1 MTTRAA
7 LLLFLLSNVAWAA
20 PIAELKPLYPQTPL
34 CAGGQARAVI
44 VAPESL
50 AAPAKQLAGQIKNAC
65 GVQLEIVRPEQ
76 VVSAEW
82 RLIIPV
88 TDKRSLIALGN
99 INDNRL
105 LAVLW
110 GGGYLVADSLYPGP
124 GGYVVRTVHDP
135 FARGAN
141 VVALN
146 GSDAAGV
153 QRAVD
158 AFAGKHLTGKQGEC
172 VLAGPIMEADLKIV
186 QQRFYPGPVDSL
198 SSKRQPQ
205 YSGLDYFQQLF
216 KGEKLMDVEGRVVAR
231 PDGNL
236 ATVTG
241 AIARLAQ
248 TYFWTGNPAL
258 PPLMKDI
265 LDKNRPLLKIVP
277 RRVEMEASS
286 AAHVPWWDV
295 IEELPVWTD
304 QDRLDVTNALLADA
318 LQGHE
323 KRAAHK
329 MVEEGYLQVV
339 DENHGTNSAQNSLL
353 AWGYFDKYY
362 KLPESDYWMKVVRA
376 TFAGQ
381 AASHQI
387 LEDACGYL
395 CYAPIDSMQY
405 AMATRDLTYLTRG
418 VARTQ
423 AEFIAQC
430 SVNNLGLASGFGD
443 DGSLIEPGVFEAL
456 APAAWYYRDPSLAWV
471 CREFL
476 PQSAGLRT
484 FQSALPFDFTV
495 QPKEPKQWTGLSIF
509 PIYKQTLR
517 KGEGARQLVFD
528 PCESAG
534 PQWFNKAVFRE
545 KWSPDAQY
553 LMLDGAGKFGTPEG
567 YPNSPAGHMH
577 SDVNT
582 IINFTDEGRMWL
594 VDHTYPTRS
603 IKDHSGLYITRNGGI
618 QYQVHEAKLQV
629 AAQND
634 RFALTTSKFD
644 DFSGADWERSI
655 FWDKGR
661 HFVVLDRAIAKEPG
675 EYLARCSFRGLG
687 EDQLVGSALRL
698 TQGDKACTIISDGR
712 GRLDVEQYELPSAE
726 EFRIYYKH
734 AEPVVRIFQQDKQ
747 ARLEP
752 GQEICFINL
761 IKAGSSAAETDGVM
775 FKPLSTSAVLV
786 EDAGDKAVYGVGQ
799 LPGGWG
805 GAGSFAVSDKS
816 AVLGNLRRLGKADQP
831 LLAATEPVTLYW
843 QPGQKVR
850 MEASKP
856 TQLTIAGTAQQL
868 ALPVGS
874 TELPLAGQATVQ
886 KVIGAILDEAPA
898 LAAKYAAET
907 ALQAPPPSFGVK
919 SRAAQIGKPVA
930 ILKLVDL
937 DGDGRQERISAGA
950 QGVRASREDGTC
962 LWVFATPQPCR
973 ALDVADLD
981 GDGKPEVAVG
991 CDDTKLYLL
1000 GADGKERWNFTC
1012 KTTKSPTAAV
1022 DWVEIADLDGDDKPE
1037 IVVGAA
1043 WVHCL
1048 DAAGQV
1054 KWEKYLCQARGSLAG
1069 NFARGTIADLNG
1081 DGKLETVALFYYSYP
1096 KAVVFG
1102 ADGSIILPKDHDNDK
1117 NPGMNID
1124 TPQALLV
1131 TGLFGAKNNLNLVVG
1146 SPNYLYTYWGAGTFS
1161 GQFGGRNAG
1170 SYTHLGTLQPAE
1182 DAVFVY
1188 GATDLGTVIAYRTGP
1203 RRNDAYIML
1212 NSPWSRETGEKITSM
1227 WTGDSNGDGQ
1237 GEVWVGTKSGG
1248 AIAYAA
1254 ASGEPLC
1261 RSQVTGS
1268 PVVLMLPA
1276 PAGLLAVHDD
1286 GTTEELTLSK

>member
-7 LLLFLLSNVAWAA
+7 LFLVLLSNAAWAG
-20 PIAELKPLYPQTPL
+20 PIAELKPLYPQTPI
-34 CAGGQARAVI
+34 CVGGQARAVI
-44 VAPESL
+44 VAPEAL
-50 AAPAKQLAGQIKNAC
+50 ATVAGQLAGQIKTAC

-82 RLIIPV
+82 QLIPAA

-110 GGGYLVADSLYPGP
+110 GAGYLVADSLYPGA

-135 FARGAN
+135 FARGVN

-146 GSDAAGV
+146 GSDVAGV

-158 AFAGKHLTGKQGEC
+158 SLLSKHLTAKQGEC

-205 YSGLDYFQQLF
+205 YSGLDYFQQFL
-216 KGEKLMDVEGRVVAR
+216 KSEKLMDAQGKIIAR

-241 AIARLAQ
+241 AIALLGQ

-258 PPLMKDI
+258 PPLMKEI
-265 LDKNRPLLKIVP
+265 LDHNRPLLKIVP

-295 IEELPVWTD
+295 VEELPVWTA

-329 MVEEGYLQVV
+329 MVEDGYLQVV
-339 DENHGTNSAQNSLL
+339 DENHGTNSAQSSLQ

-362 KLPESDYWMKVVRA
+362 KVPESEYWMKVVRA

-405 AMATRDLTYLTRG
+405 AMGTGDLTYMTRG

-430 SVNNLGLASGFGD
+430 SVNNLGLATGFGD
-443 DGSLIEPGVFEAL
+443 DGSLVEPGVYEAL

-495 QPKEPKQWTGLSIF
+495 KPKEPTQWTGLSIF

-517 KGEGARQLVFD
+517 KGEGAKQLVFD
-528 PCESAG
+528 PRESAG
-534 PQWFNKAVFRE
+534 PEWFNKAIFRE

-582 IINFTDEGRMWL
+582 IINFTDKGRMWL

-603 IKDHSGLYITRNGGI
+603 IKDHSGLYITRNGEI
-618 QYQVHEAKLQV
+618 QYQVHEAKLQL
-629 AAQND
+629 AAQNE
-634 RFALTTSKFD
+634 RFALTTSKFE

-661 HFVVLDRAIAKEPG
+661 HFVVLDRTIAKEPG

-687 EDQLVGSALRL
+687 EERLVDPAMRL
-698 TQGDKACTIISDGR
+698 AQGDKSCTIISDGR
-712 GRLDVEQYELPSAE
+712 ARLDIEQYELPSAD
-726 EFRIYYKH
+726 EFRTYYKH

-752 GQEICFINL
+752 GQEIVFINL
-761 IKAGSSAAETDGVM
+761 IKAGSSETDLDAVA
-775 FKPLSTSAVLV
+775 FKPLSTSAVLI
-786 EDAGDKAVYGVGQ
+786 EDGDKAVYGVGQ

-805 GAGSFAVSDKS
+805 EAGTFAVSEKS
-816 AVLGNLRRLGKADQP
+816 AVLGNLRRLGRADQP

-843 QPGQKVR
+843 QPGQKIRV
-850 MEASKP
+850 EASRP

-868 ALPVGS
+868 VLPAGS
-874 TELPLAGQATVQ
+874 TELPLSAQPVQ
-886 KVIGAILDEAPA
+886 KLISAILAEAPA
-898 LAAKYAAET
+898 MAAKYAAET
-907 ALQAPPPSFGVK
+907 AQQATPQSFGVK
-919 SRAAQIGKPVA
+919 SRQAQIGKPVA
-930 ILKLVDL
+930 AFALVDL
-937 DGDGRQERISAGA
+937 DGDGRQERLSAGA
-950 QGVRASREDGTC
+950 QGIRASREDGTC
-962 LWVFATPQPCR
+962 LWDFATPQPCR
-973 ALDVADLD
+973 ALDMADVD
-981 GDGKPEVAVG
+981 GDGKLEVAVG

-1000 GADGKERWNFTC
+1000 GADGQERWSFTC
-1012 KTTKSPTAAV
+1012 KSTKSPTAAV
-1022 DWVEIADLDGDDKPE
+1022 DWVKIADLDGNGTCE

-1048 DAAGQV
+1048 DATGQV

-1069 NFARGTIADLNG
+1069 NFARGTVADLNG

-1102 ADGSIILPKDHDNDK
+1102 ADGSTVLPADWDNDN

-1131 TGLFGAKNNLNLVVG
+1131 AGLFGQKDSLNLVVG

-1170 SYTHLGTLQPAE
+1170 SYTHLGTLQPAG
-1182 DAVFVY
+1182 DSVFIY
-1188 GATDLGTVIAYRTGP
+1188 GATDLGTVIAYRTAP
-1203 RRNDAYIML
+1203 KRNDAYIML
-1212 NSPWSRETGEKITSM
+1212 NNAWSRETGEKITSL

-1237 GEVWVGTKSGG
+1237 GEVWVGTKSGV
-1248 AIAYAA
+1248 AMAYAA

-1261 RSQVTGS
+1261 RSQGTGS
-1268 PVVLMLPA
+1268 PVVALLPA
-1276 PAGLLAVHDD
+1276 ATGVLAVHED
-1286 GTTEELTLSK
+1286 GMTEELTLSK

>member
-1 MTTRAA
+1 
-7 LLLFLLSNVAWAA
+7 
-20 PIAELKPLYPQTPL
+20 
-34 CAGGQARAVI
+34 
-44 VAPESL
+44 
-50 AAPAKQLAGQIKNAC
+50 
-65 GVQLEIVRPEQ
+65 
-76 VVSAEW
+76 
-82 RLIIPV
+82 
-88 TDKRSLIALGN
+88 
-99 INDNRL
+99 
-105 LAVLW
+105 
-110 GGGYLVADSLYPGP
+110 
-124 GGYVVRTVHDP
+124 
-135 FARGAN
+135 
-141 VVALN
+141 
-146 GSDAAGV
+146 
-153 QRAVD
+153 
-158 AFAGKHLTGKQGEC
+158 
-172 VLAGPIMEADLKIV
+172 
-186 QQRFYPGPVDSL
+186 
-198 SSKRQPQ
+198 
-205 YSGLDYFQQLF
+205 
-216 KGEKLMDVEGRVVAR
+216 
-231 PDGNL
+231 
-236 ATVTG
+236 
-241 AIARLAQ
+241 
-248 TYFWTGNPAL
+248 
-258 PPLMKDI
+258 MKEI
-265 LDKNRPLLKIVP
+265 LDKNRPLLKVVP

-295 IEELPVWTD
+295 VEELPVWTD

-323 KRAAHK
+323 KRAAHEL
-329 MVEEGYLQVV
+329 VEEGYVQVV
-339 DENHGTNSAQNSLL
+339 DENHGTNSAQNSLQ

-362 KLPESDYWMKVVRA
+362 KVPESEYWMKVVRA

-405 AMATRDLTYLTRG
+405 AFGTGDLTYLTRG

-430 SVNNLGLASGFGD
+430 SINNLGLATGFGD
-443 DGSLIEPGVFEAL
+443 DGSLVEPGVFEAL

-495 QPKEPKQWTGLSIF
+495 QPKEPVHWTGLSIL

-517 KGEGARQLVFD
+517 KGYGSKQLIFD
-528 PCESAG
+528 PCESVGA
-534 PQWFNKAVFRE
+534 QWFNKAVFRE
-545 KWSPDAQY
+545 KWSPAAQY
-553 LMLDGAGKFGTPEG
+553 LLLDGAGKFATSEG

-603 IKDHSGLYITRNGGI
+603 IKDHSGLYITRNGEI
-618 QYQVHEAKLQV
+618 QYQVHEAKLQL
-629 AAQND
+629 AAQNE

-687 EDQLVGSALRL
+687 EEKLAGAALRL
-698 TQGDKACTIISDGR
+698 TQGDKACTIISDDR

-734 AEPVVRIFQQDKQ
+734 AEPVVKIFQQDKQ

-761 IKAGSSAAETDGVM
+761 VKAGSSVAELDVVM

-786 EDAGDKAVYGVGQ
+786 EDAGDKAVYGVGG

-805 GAGSFAVSDKS
+805 EAGSFALGDKS

-831 LLAATEPVTLYW
+831 LLTATEPVTLYW
-843 QPGQKVR
+843 QPGQKIRV
-850 MEASKP
+850 ESSKP
-856 TQLTIAGTAQQL
+856 TQLTMAGTAQQL
-868 ALPVGS
+868 ALPAGS
-874 TELPLAGQATVQ
+874 TELPLAAQEPVQ
-886 KVIGAILDEAPA
+886 KVISAILAEAPPMA
-898 LAAKYAAET
+898 VSYAAET
-907 ALQAPPPSFGVK
+907 AQQAPPQSFGVK
-919 SRAAQIGKPVA
+919 SRLAQIGRPVA
-930 ILKLVDL
+930 ALALADF
-937 DGDGRQERISAGA
+937 DGDGRQERVSAGA

-962 LWVFATPQPCR
+962 LWDFATPQPCR

-981 GDGKPEVAVG
+981 GDGKLEVAVG

-1012 KTTKSPTAAV
+1012 KSTKSPTAAV
-1022 DWVEIADLDGDDKPE
+1022 DWVEIADLDGDDKLE

-1048 DAAGQV
+1048 DATGQV
-1054 KWEKYLCQARGSLAG
+1054 KWEKYLCQSRGSLAG
-1069 NFARGTIADLNG
+1069 NFARGSVADLNG

-1117 NPGMNID
+1117 NPGMDID

-1131 TGLFGAKNNLNLVVG
+1131 TGLFGERDNLNLVVG
-1146 SPNYLYTYWGAGTFS
+1146 SPNYLYTYWGAGAFS

-1170 SYTHLGTLQPAE
+1170 SYTHLCTLQPAG
-1182 DAVFVY
+1182 DSVFVY
-1188 GATDLGTVIAYRTGP
+1188 GATDLGTVIAYRAGP

-1212 NSPWSRETGEKITSM
+1212 NNAWSRETGERITSL

-1237 GEVWVGTKSGG
+1237 GEVWTGTKSGG
-1248 AIAYAA
+1248 VIAYAA
-1254 ASGEPLC
+1254 TTGEPLC
-1261 RSQVTGS
+1261 RSKFRGS
-1268 PVVLMLPA
+1268 PVVSMLRA

-1286 GTTEELTLSK
+1286 GTTEELTLSQ